1 MALESST
8 GRNNTSFLNMTG
20 AAGGLNKTSN
30 LTVPST
36 ESAIPSNYKSPATLS
51 STLSGSSKNDPM
63 AWWITHMSEYERTR
77 GKDSVSTPQSSFPAF
92 IRPSVNPTDDCNIW
106 GPLCQTGFIEVGL
119 NLTTKITT
127 TTVPCS
133 YYLSAQAE
141 SAIPPGRFL
150 APKDYQA
157 SFGHSPE
164 CSAYAQVFRAGD
176 PDEEQVRSSV
186 SAFSNCGSDAFA
198 HSQRPREY
206 TPPGVSNYNVGGGAR
221 DYFCCGDCSL
231 AVTEI
236 RLLYFPGATSVQCS
250 QSFANTTSTN
260 VLSSSKILSKRVA
273 SLMTNGSIFV
283 SDGYTL

>member
-8 GRNNTSFLNMTG
+8 GRNTPFVNMTS

-36 ESAIPSNYKSPATLS
+36 ESAVARNHKSPAALS
-51 STLSGSSKNDPM
+51 STLSNSSKNDPM
-63 AWWITHMSEYERTR
+63 AWWITHMSEFERTQV
-77 GKDSVSTPQSSFPAF
+77 KNHISTDQSSFPDF
-92 IRPSVNPTDDCNIW
+92 IRPSVNPTDDCNLW

-133 YYLSAQAE
+133 YYLSAQSK
-141 SAIPPGRFL
+141 SALPRGYGW
-150 APKDYQA
+150 APHDYQA

-164 CSAYAQVFRAGD
+164 CSAYAQAFNEED
-176 PDEEQVRSSV
+176 LDEQLLSSV
-186 SAFSNCGSDAFA
+186 SGFSNCGSDAFA
-198 HSQRPREY
+198 HSQRPRQY

-221 DYFCCGDCSL
+221 DFYCCGDCSL
-231 AVTEI
+231 AVKEI
-236 RLLYFPGATSVQCS
+236 RLLYFPGATSADCS

-260 VLSSSKILSKRVA
+260 FLSSSKILSKRVA
-273 SLMTNGSIFV
+273 SLVTNGSIFV